1 MINRQ
6 SSNVSAAARVLLAL
20 LFVVSAFGKLAAPA
34 ATKAYIVSVG
44 LPSPDLAYLAALF
57 IELGLGMALLVG
69 YRTRVVATLLAIFTV
84 ITAFVFHAQF
94 ADPNQMTHFLKNI
107 AIAGGLLQVAV
118 YGAGGLGLDAL
129 RLRRSQTA

>member
-1 MINRQ
+1 MINGQ

-20 LFVVSAFGKLAAPA
+20 LFVVSGFGKLAEPA
-34 ATKAYIVSVG
+34 ATKAYIVSTG
-44 LPSPDLAYLAALF
+44 LPLPDLAYLAALF
-57 IELGLGMALLVG
+57 VEIVLGLGLLAG
-69 YRTRVVATLLAIFTV
+69 YRTRVLASLLAMFTLV
-84 ITAFVFHAQF
+84 TAFVFHAQF

-129 RLRRSQTA
+129 RVRRSQTA